1 MKKSFSYPIIFMA
14 GLTAVFV
21 MLLAILNS
29 ATSEV
34 IAFNNNIDLQKKIL
48 YVFDIDYD
56 ESNPDQ
62 INEIFKKSIS
72 EEKDSEGKIIYTA
85 SNEEGEVI
93 GRAYPVGG
101 AGLWG
106 SIEAYAGISEDE
118 STLLGIEFISQEETP
133 GLGGRIDEVEFKEQ
147 FRGIDLTNLEDE
159 LIVFTPAPGGNVDA
173 IAGATLTSQAVADFL
188 NGDIK
193 AILGGAR

>member
-1 MKKSFSYPIIFMA
+1 MKKSFAYPIVFMA
-14 GLTAVFV
+14 ILTAVFV
-21 MLLAILNS
+21 LVLAFLNQS
-29 ATSEV
+29 TADT
-34 IAFNNNIDLQKKIL
+34 IAFNQNVELQKKIL

-56 ESNPDQ
+56 DSDPNQ
-62 INEIFKKSIS
+62 IDATFNEYIT
-72 EEKDSEGKIIYTA
+72 EEKNEDGDIIYTA
-85 SNEEGEVI
+85 TNDGQVI
-93 GRAYPVGG
+93 GRAFPVGG

-147 FRGIDLTNLEDE
+147 FRGIDLTGESEDF
-159 LIVFTPAPGGNVDA
+159 IIYTPSAGGNVDA

-188 NGDIK
+188 NNDIK
-193 AILGGAR
+193 AILGGVK